1 MGRKRTPGL
10 YERNNIWH
18 IDKIINGRRIR
29 KSCQTSSLSEANAL
43 VANLMEEHRLAR
55 QYGVRP
61 KMPFEMAA
69 TRFVETNH
77 HKRSLR
83 SDVGRIRGLLPW
95 IGNVPINEINI
106 GTLQPWIQARQ
117 EQGIATGTINHGLA
131 VVRRILN
138 LAATEWYN
146 EHNQTWLQAAPKIK
160 LLPKGEV
167 RKPRPITF
175 EEQMQLIACLPA
187 YLAEMVL
194 FMVNTGCR
202 DQEVCQLQWAW
213 ECCFQGVESPVFVV
227 PGALVKNGI
236 DRYIV
241 LNKIAC
247 NVVESRRGKHPDF
260 VFASKI
266 IKNRW

>member
-1 MGRKRTPGL
+1 M
-10 YERNNIWH
+10 
-18 IDKIINGRRIR
+18 
-29 KSCQTSSLSEANAL
+29 
-43 VANLMEEHRLAR
+43 
-55 QYGVRP
+55 
-61 KMPFEMAA
+61 
-69 TRFVETNH
+69 
-77 HKRSLR
+77 
-83 SDVGRIRGLLPW
+83 LPW

-260 VFASKI
+260 VFASNGKALSRMNNRAWRKARDAAGLPNLRVHDLKHTFGARLRKAGVRYEDHQQLLGHKNQSI
-266 IKNRW
+266 TMHYSSIQLNDLIKAANAVCDLDQAQAEVYLVG